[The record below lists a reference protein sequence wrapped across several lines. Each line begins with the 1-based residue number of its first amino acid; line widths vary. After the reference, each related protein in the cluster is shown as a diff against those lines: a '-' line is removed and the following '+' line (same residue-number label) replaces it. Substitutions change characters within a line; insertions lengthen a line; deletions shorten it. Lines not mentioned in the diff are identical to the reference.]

1 MPRIDWDQYFM
12 NIAYDVARRSTCIRT
27 GRQIGTVIVNDRH
40 EIVATGYNG
49 NPRGM
54 KHCEDIG
61 CVRERQAIPS
71 GERAE
76 VCTAVHSEQNALIQA
91 GTRSRGGTI
100 YTMFNPCNT
109 CAKMIANAGILRVVY
124 TVDYPEKMGLKTLQ
138 DCGVKVTRLR
148 DFKRENV

>member
-1 MPRIDWDQYFM
+1 MSRIDWDHYFIK
-12 NIAYDVARRSTCIRT
+12 IAYDVARRSTCIRK

-54 KHCEDIG
+54 RHCEETG
-61 CVRERQAIPS
+61 CVRERQGIPS

-91 GTRSRGGTI
+91 GTRSRGGTM
-100 YTMFNPCNT
+100 YTLFNPCNT
-109 CAKMIANAGILRVVY
+109 CAKMIANAGIVRVVY
-124 TVDYPEKMGLKTLQ
+124 TLEYPERMGLRILR
-138 DCGVKVTRLR
+138 DCGVKVKRLR
-148 DFKRENV
+148 DAGRTLP

>member
-1 MPRIDWDQYFM
+1 M
-12 NIAYDVARRSTCIRT
+12 NLARDIARRSTCIRK

-54 KHCEDIG
+54 RHCEETG
-61 CVRERQAIPS
+61 CVRERQRIPS

-91 GTRSRGGTI
+91 GTLSRGGTM
-100 YTMFNPCNT
+100 YTLFNPCNT
-109 CAKMIANAGILRVVY
+109 CAKMIANAGIVRVVY
-124 TVDYPEKMGLKTLQ
+124 TLEYPERMGLRILK
-138 DCGVKVTRLR
+138 DCGVKVKRLN
-148 DFKRENV
+148 DVDRELP

>member
-1 MPRIDWDQYFM
+1 MPRIGWDRYFM
-12 NIAYDVARRSTCIRT
+12 NLARDIARRSTCIRK

-54 KHCEDIG
+54 RHCEETG
-61 CVRERQAIPS
+61 CVRERQRIPS

-91 GTRSRGGTI
+91 GTRSRGGTM
-100 YTMFNPCNT
+100 YTLFNPCNT
-109 CAKMIANAGILRVVY
+109 CAKMIANAGIVRVVY
-124 TVDYPEKMGLKTLQ
+124 TLEYPERMGLRILK
-138 DCGVKVTRLR
+138 DCGVKVKRLR
-148 DFKRENV
+148 GAGRVKP

>member
-1 MPRIDWDQYFM
+1 MSRIGWDEYFM
-12 NIAYDVARRSTCIRT
+12 NIAYDVAKRSTCIRRD
-27 GRQIGTVIVNDRH
+27 RQIGTVIVNDRH

-54 KHCEDIG
+54 RHCEQIG
-61 CVRERQAIPS
+61 CVREKQGIPS

-76 VCTAVHSEQNALIQA
+76 ICTAVHSEQNALIQA
-91 GTRSRGGTI
+91 GTRSRGGTL

-109 CAKMIANAGILRVVY
+109 CAKMIANAGIVKVVY
-124 TVDYPEKMGLKTLQ
+124 AVEYPEKMGLKTLC

-148 DFKRENV
+148 GFGQKLP

>member
-1 MPRIDWDQYFM
+1 MPRIGWDDYFM
-12 NIAYDVARRSTCIRT
+12 NIARDVARRSTCIRK

-54 KHCEDIG
+54 RHCEETG
-61 CVRERQAIPS
+61 CVREMQRIPS

-91 GTRSRGGTI
+91 GTRSRGGTM
-100 YTMFNPCNT
+100 YTLFNPCNT
-109 CAKMIANAGILRVVY
+109 CAKMIANAGIVRVVY
-124 TVDYPEKMGLKTLQ
+124 TLEYPERMGLRILK
-138 DCGVKVTRLR
+138 DCGVKV
-148 DFKRENV
+148 KRHKDVDRELP

>member
-1 MPRIDWDQYFM
+1 MPRIGWDRYFM
-12 NIAYDVARRSTCIRT
+12 NLARDIARRSTCIRK

-54 KHCEDIG
+54 RHCEETG
-61 CVRERQAIPS
+61 CVRERQRIPS

-91 GTRSRGGTI
+91 GTRSRGGTM
-100 YTMFNPCNT
+100 YTLFNPCNT
-109 CAKMIANAGILRVVY
+109 CAKMIANAGIVRVVY
-124 TVDYPEKMGLKTLQ
+124 TLEYPERMGLRILN
-138 DCGVKVTRLR
+138 DCGVKVKRLR
-148 DFKRENV
+148 GAGRVKP

>member
-1 MPRIDWDQYFM
+1 M
-12 NIAYDVARRSTCIRT
+12 NLARDIARRSTCIRK

-54 KHCEDIG
+54 RHCEETG
-61 CVRERQAIPS
+61 CVRERQRIPS

-91 GTRSRGGTI
+91 GTRSRGGTM
-100 YTMFNPCNT
+100 YTLFNPCNT
-109 CAKMIANAGILRVVY
+109 CAKMIANAGIVRVVY
-124 TVDYPEKMGLKTLQ
+124 TLEYPERMGLRILN
-138 DCGVKVTRLR
+138 DCGVKVKRLR
-148 DFKRENV
+148 GAGRVKP